1 MQQSPSQEV
10 KNNIKKEMKYSVN
23 LLKQMKDFK
32 SYNKDLMTTLLT
44 KKEYTKQEALNIL
57 NKYLNIKK

>member
-10 KNNIKKEMKYSVN
+10 KNNIKKAMKYSVN
-23 LLKQMKDFK
+23 LLKRMKDFK

>member
-1 MQQSPSQEV
+1 MQQSPSQEI
-10 KNNIKKEMKYSVN
+10 KNNSKKEMKYSVD

-32 SYNKDLMTTLLT
+32 SYNKDLMTTLLI

>member
-32 SYNKDLMTTLLT
+32 SYNKDLMTTLLA